1 MEAHPELPVETAG
14 GGKAQEADA
23 AADFAAE
30 VQGAAAAGSEA
41 EVQAAGPGASG
52 RAVVDQITGPGKT
65 TTTAGATSS
74 ASSEGP
80 GGWPRFQREGAD
92 FLSVHV
98 RSSGTVP
105 GGSE

>member
-14 GGKAQEADA
+14 AGKAQEADA
-23 AADFAAE
+23 AVGFAAE
-30 VQGAAAAGSEA
+30 VQGAAADSVA
-41 EVQAAGPGASG
+41 EVQAADPGASG
-52 RAVVDQITGPGKT
+52 RAVVARITGPGKT

-80 GGWPRFQREGAD
+80 GAWPKFQREGAD
-92 FLSVHV
+92 FLSVHL